1 MRLARTEVR
10 GRGGGGARLLRW
22 LSAAPLFFSVAC
34 ANFHAQRWVS
44 LWWEALP
51 CYLPIHKWSVG
62 CSSFVQNDEER
73 QRVEAEMEGSSETR
87 AILDALHAT
96 RATGTWLPT
105 AKCTAGCIPFCA
117 ADNASVLA
125 ACREA

>member
-1 MRLARTEVR
+1 MHPTQASPATTLSRFELIKELLKNRLRIVWCMRLARTE
-10 GRGGGGARLLRW
+10 
-22 LSAAPLFFSVAC
+22 
-34 ANFHAQRWVS
+34 
-44 LWWEALP
+44 
-51 CYLPIHKWSVG
+51 
-62 CSSFVQNDEER
+62 NDEER